1 MIDLLP
7 LDLSIEFYLL
17 SAWRDLVGYRY
28 ERDPIEIT
36 SGRTDEISDPV
47 PCECTM
53 TLDDRDG
60 SLSPDNP
67 VGAYYGSIG
76 RNNPMRLTNN
86 VARDTFGRIVA
97 NGWGSSTTGD
107 AWSIFS
113 TASKYAVTG
122 SAGTHSCSHGDLLTS
137 YLPGVVFANVDL
149 SFTVSLPISNITGDI
164 VWPGGIVLRGQDLNN
179 YIFAAV
185 FIGTDESITI
195 TFFDYVAGVYTSIG
209 SSVVIPAVFTG
220 QTLAMRAQVE
230 DETVRMKVWPA
241 ASAEPYAW
249 QASGQ
254 TLNFRNAG
262 WVGIQSSVAAGN
274 TNTAPI
280 VFSYDNLTVRLPLFA
295 GEVAEWP
302 QSWDLSGEDITTA
315 IVASGIRRRLA
326 QGKSPQ
332 TSTLKRGNTTT
343 APLPVA
349 YWPCEDGKD
358 ATTLASGLG
367 GPPMTLAGITE
378 LSSYTGFDASAAL
391 PVTKAGYWAG
401 EIPGYTATGF
411 IQVRWVM
418 NIPSSEPVDLGIL
431 TQLHTTGTSGFW
443 EVKYRV
449 GGGLSLEVWSGGTQ
463 ILDSGAIT
471 FDLIDT
477 DSMISLELTQNGAN
491 VDWKLARLE
500 VGQVSGNVA
509 SGTLTGRTLGIAAR
523 VIVTPYQEVD
533 GVALGHVSVKKAITS
548 LFDLSNE
555 LNAWKGELAAAR
567 LARLCAQEG
576 IDFSLAGSAAGTA
589 AMGSQLPIALLD
601 LLNECAA
608 ADLGTLCEPR
618 GVVGFGYR
626 TGSSLYNQAAVFTLD
641 YSGAQVSDPFKPV
654 IDDQFTRNDITLSRT
669 NGGSVRATLDVG
681 DMSTL
686 PPDQGGV
693 GRADDSPTINV
704 ASDDLL
710 AGPAYWLLHLGTVK
724 ETRYPSVG
732 VDMRNRHVSSDAAL
746 VRAVRDLGVDN
757 RFMIVNPKAGQ
768 TPDAITQLAR
778 GYSLR
783 LGVLDYFLTINSA
796 PESPYHVA
804 VVGDPA
810 AIIDSDFSTLSIGYS
825 STAASLSV
833 AVAGEGLWTTSA
845 GDFPFDIKIVG
856 EVIRVTNITGT
867 SSPQTFT
874 VTRSI
879 NGVVKSLPAG
889 APVHVANPVYVGVS

>member
-7 LDLSIEFYLL
+7 LDLSIEFYLS

-28 ERDPIEIT
+28 ERDPIQIT
-36 SGRTDEISDPV
+36 NGRTDEISDPV

-86 VARDTFGRIVA
+86 VARDLFARIVA
-97 NGWGSSTTGD
+97 NGWGSTTTGD

-113 TASKYAVTG
+113 TASKYATTG

-137 YLPGVVFANVDL
+137 YLPGVVFADIDV
-149 SFTVSLPISNITGDI
+149 SFTVSLPIANITGDI
-164 VWPGGIVLRGQDLNN
+164 VWPGGILLRGQDLNN

-185 FIGTDESITI
+185 FVGVDESITI

-209 SSVVIPAVFTG
+209 SSVVIPTVFAG

-230 DETVRMKVWPA
+230 DETVRMKVWLA

-254 TLNFRNAG
+254 TLNFRTAG
-262 WVGIQSSVAAGN
+262 WVGVQSSVASGN
-274 TNTAPI
+274 TNTAPL

-302 QSWDLSGEDITTA
+302 QSWDLSGADVTTA

-367 GPPMTLAGITE
+367 GPPMTLAGTTE
-378 LSSYTGFDASAAL
+378 LASYSGFDASAAL

-401 EIPGYTATGF
+401 EVPGYTATGF

-418 NIPSSEPVDLGIL
+418 NIPTSEPVDLGIL

-463 ILDSGAIT
+463 ILDSGAIA
-471 FDLIDT
+471 FDLVDT
-477 DSMISLELTQNGAN
+477 DSMISLELTQNGSN

-533 GVALGHVSVKKAITS
+533 GVALGHVSIKKAITS

-601 LLNECAA
+601 LLNECSA
-608 ADLGTLCEPR
+608 ADLGTLYEPR
-618 GVVGFGYR
+618 GVVGFAYR

-704 ASDDLL
+704 ASDDQL

-724 ETRYPSVG
+724 ETRYPEVA

-757 RFMIVNPKAGQ
+757 RFMIINPKAGQ

-778 GYSLR
+778 GYTLR
-783 LGVLDYFLTINSA
+783 LGVLDYFLTINAA

-804 VVGDPA
+804 VVGDSS
-810 AIIDSDFSTLSIGYS
+810 AIIDSDFSTLSIGYN
-825 STAASLSV
+825 STAASFSV
-833 AVAGEGLWTTSA
+833 AVVGEGLWTTSA
-845 GDFPFDIKIVG
+845 GDFPFDVKIAG

-867 SSPQTFT
+867 TSPQTFT